1 MAENDGGETGART
14 PSDFDVLL
22 GRSGSAPGTAAP
34 VYTDTAPHV
43 LDFSDR
49 PRRAKPKASVL
60 EWVGLVLAV
69 IAPPLGLVVTVVAR
83 VVARTV
89 HHWTTTVAKVA
100 TVVSIVLT
108 LVLAGGA
115 VAYSVIS
122 GNEAAEAAV
131 IAKAQPLCDALAATP
146 GVLDLPAYGWPTEV
160 APLATTLES
169 MKTYQA
175 HWTEL
180 TAVAPQSA
188 KANLE
193 AISGQAGILVTA
205 VESTR
210 AIDRAGNLSKMKAVT
225 DVSGLPAWTEKYCG

>member
-1 MAENDGGETGART
+1 MGENDSGDKAIREH
-14 PSDFDVLL
+14 SEFDALL
-22 GRSGSAPGTAAP
+22 GRAGATPQAATP
-34 VYTDTAPHV
+34 VFGDTAPQV

-60 EWVGLVLAV
+60 EWIGLVLAV
-69 IAPPLGLVVTVVAR
+69 IAPPVGLLVTIVAR
-83 VVARTV
+83 IIARSV
-89 HHWTTTVAKVA
+89 HHWTTTVAKAA

-122 GNEAAEAAV
+122 GNEAAQAAV
-131 IAKAQPLCDALAATP
+131 IAKAQPLCEALAATP

-160 APLATTLES
+160 APLATTLEA
-169 MKTYQA
+169 MKVYQA

-180 TAVAPQSA
+180 ASVAPESA
-188 KANLE
+188 EANLE
-193 AISGQAGILVTA
+193 AISGQAAILVTA
-205 VESTR
+205 VETTR

-225 DVSGLPAWTEKYCG
+225 DVSGLPAWTAKYCG